1 LVRKI
6 FKIDIKNDHVV
17 KGRQLEGVRKILKLQ
32 NLRDHFPNL
41 DATEI
46 LLVDYTKS
54 NFGLE
59 PNYEA
64 VELVA
69 SQFNLPITYGGG
81 IFSIEQI
88 RRLASVGASRFYL
101 NSMLYRHNA
110 RELMDQFCAEVGRQ
124 SIVVGIEYR
133 LVGSTRVPYFNAGRD
148 IFNKDFNRH
157 LNFVLDIDVG
167 ELIFTC
173 INNDGM
179 KTGLDHSI
187 INQLSHIKKIP
198 KIIAGGATDF
208 DYDVQFDGCAIS
220 TLYLESINN
229 D

>member
-6 FKIDIKNDHVV
+6 FKIDIKNDYVV
-17 KGRQLEGVRKILKLQ
+17 KGRQLEGVRKILKLEK
-32 NLRDHFPNL
+32 LRDHFSKL

-46 LLVDYTKS
+46 LIVDYTKS

-69 SQFNLPITYGGG
+69 SQFSLPITYGGG
-81 IFSIEQI
+81 INSIEQI
-88 RRLASVGASRFYL
+88 RHLASVGASRFYL
-101 NSMLYRHNA
+101 NSMLYRNNA
-110 RELMDQFCAEVGRQ
+110 RELLDQFCAEVGRQ

-133 LVGSTRVPYFNAGRD
+133 LVGSDAVPYFNAGRD
-148 IFNKDFNRH
+148 IFNMDFDQH
-157 LNFVLDIDVG
+157 LNFVLDFDIG

-179 KTGLDHSI
+179 KTGLDDSI
-187 INQLSHIKKIP
+187 MNQLSHIKTIP
-198 KIIAGGATDF
+198 KIIAGGANDF
-208 DYDVQFDGCAIS
+208 DYDGQFDGYAIS
-220 TLYLESINN
+220 TLHLESINN